1 MTGCSEIDV
10 NAVNRRT
17 LEGKDV
23 VAPLLPQPPQ
33 VEQVIPIQNINRWK
47 AKWYFFVLDC
57 FLTMESIVW
66 TLMDFIRSR
75 RMRWAK
81 KIKDA
86 TTKTN

>member
-17 LEGKDV
+17 TEAMKV
-23 VAPLLPQPPQ
+23 VAPPLPQTPQ
-33 VEQVIPIQNINRWK
+33 VGQTIPIQNINRWK

-57 FLTMESIVW
+57 FLIMESVVW